1 MAEVSTKEIFKTPS
15 TNSSLAKKNTHR
27 TILDGIDYYIKYLG
41 KAGTDKVHGPGSTEE
56 AVEQIRQQAKG
67 SKVMHKVKL
76 TVSTKFIRV
85 FDFQTEMLLFETPLY
100 RVSYCTVDQTNNKI
114 CCYIVRES
122 GSKDLNVHAFYC
134 SKKSK
139 AEALTLTVAE
149 AFNIAYAEW
158 QAKKLLTPDK
168 TESVTSDI
176 YTQPFPAPQQQL
188 KDKSEAEGTTE
199 MPTDV
204 HEEPKQ
210 SGTEATDEIPE
221 VMPEQ
226 SAELAEES
234 MVRLESFDGEIPEH
248 HPVSMAP
255 LGKDDVFGEM
265 NIEDFSEEVQ
275 AFLRGEVSAE
285 DLVRAR
291 SVDDLLDL

>member
-1 MAEVSTKEIFKTPS
+1 MAAVSVKEPFKSSS
-15 TNSSLAKKNTHR
+15 TNNALGKKNTHR

-41 KAGTDKVHGPGSTEE
+41 KAGTDKVHGPGSTEQ
-56 AVEQIRQQAKG
+56 AVEQIREQAKG
-67 SKVMHKVKL
+67 SKIMHKVKL

-85 FDFQTEMLLFETPLY
+85 FDFQTDMLLFETPLY
-100 RVSYCTVDQTNNKI
+100 RVSYCTVDETNNKI

-149 AFNIAYAEW
+149 AFNVAYAEW
-158 QAKKLLTPDK
+158 QAKKLLGPNKTDSTVHDNSETDITKETPPD
-168 TESVTSDI
+168 
-176 YTQPFPAPQQQL
+176 AP
-188 KDKSEAEGTTE
+188 DEAN
-199 MPTDV
+199 
-204 HEEPKQ
+204 Q
-210 SGTEATDEIPE
+210 SGTEAAEISE
-221 VMPEQ
+221 VKPEQ

-234 MVRLESFDGEIPEH
+234 ILRLESFDGDIPEH
-248 HPVSMAP
+248 HPVSMEP
-255 LGKDDVFGEM
+255 LGGDEIFGEM